1 MRTFHRFTWATAVA
15 ILVGQGS
22 AWPAI
27 ADSSDPIRFSLHDW
41 TGQLI
46 STQIMGEVLKQ
57 SGYKVEYVQADYF
70 AQFTG
75 LATGDLDVTMEIWA
89 TTGREALEK
98 AVAAGGVENLGE
110 SGMQAIEDWWFP
122 DYMLEKCPGLPDWL
136 ALQEPKCAEAFA
148 APETFPEGRYLGA
161 PVTWGGFDDE
171 RAKALKL
178 PFQVVHSGSDASMF
192 AELESAY

>member
-1 MRTFHRFTWATAVA
+1 MRTIHRFMWVA
-15 ILVGQGS
+15 AAALLGGHGS
-22 AWPAI
+22 VWPAS
-27 ADSSDPIRFSLHDW
+27 AESADPIRFSLHDW

-75 LATGDLDVTMEIWA
+75 LATGDLNVTMEIWA

-110 SGMQAIEDWWFP
+110 TGMQAIEDWWFP
-122 DYMLEKCPGLPDWL
+122 DYML
-136 ALQEPKCAEAFA
+136 
-148 APETFPEGRYLGA
+148 
-161 PVTWGGFDDE
+161 
-171 RAKALKL
+171 
-178 PFQVVHSGSDASMF
+178 
-192 AELESAY
+192 